1 MYYMEWLQAMGR
13 CKHKPGSWM
22 DSVQKDVAAKI
33 AAREEKLQ
41 ASKQLEEWLGRE
53 TNLKEARAETVDD
66 NNAIYHKTASYLEV
80 CTYNDDKRGLLTMV
94 LGVLCY
100 ALFFWAEF
108 LVELLGQLITG
119 RDYSGAELIPDAG
132 FWLALIG
139 SLVIT
144 PLLFYAFFRY
154 LARIWRLEA
163 FTMRRLVVRFNRDT
177 RQVYFLRPT
186 FLGGVRTY
194 NWEEMDAALP
204 KDMPNHEG
212 VGGMLMIGTAV
223 VDNENPHSQFATD
236 VAFVG
241 NACRDYKQLLSF
253 WEYIRRFMEDG
264 PDAVPEPR
272 RLRSKWPNP
281 LVSMWAVSRL
291 SLPGGFDLGRSFLW
305 LRLGLTPVFVI
316 WGLGHY
322 VSLLLSYE
330 PRFPKTI
337 RVASHESE
345 VRSLLALLGYNLL
358 PPLYTVVGLWLYYA
372 WQHGMDWRLPLQQLG
387 WL

>member
-22 DSVQKDVAAKI
+22 DSVQKDVAAKVS
-33 AAREEKLQ
+33 AREEKLQ
-41 ASKQLEEWLGRE
+41 ASKQLEGWQGRE
-53 TNLKEARAETVDD
+53 TDLKEARAETVDD
-66 NNAIYHKTASYLEV
+66 NSAVYCKTASYLDV

-94 LGVLCY
+94 FG
-100 ALFFWAEF
+100 ALLYGMVPFSITTAVISYNIAISPEDGG
-108 LVELLGQLITG
+108 LEPASLL
-119 RDYSGAELIPDAG
+119 AG
-132 FWLALIG
+132 FISWVMIIA
-139 SLVIT
+139 VIYV
-144 PLLFYAFFRY
+144 FYRY
-154 LARIWRLEA
+154 LVRIWRLEA

-186 FLGGVRTY
+186 FLGGVTAY
-194 NWEEMDAALP
+194 SWDEIDAALP

-241 NACRDYKQLLSF
+241 NACRDYLHLLSF

-264 PDAVPEPR
+264 PDVVPDPR
-272 RLRSKWPNP
+272 RRRSKWPNP
-281 LVSMWAVSRL
+281 LASMWTVSRL

-305 LRLGLTPVFVI
+305 LRLVLTPVFVI

-322 VSLLLSYE
+322 ASLLLSYE
-330 PRFPKTI
+330 PRFPKAI
-337 RVASHESE
+337 RAASHESE
-345 VRSLLALLGYNLL
+345 ARSMLALLGYNLL
-358 PPLYTVVGLWLYYA
+358 PPLYTATGLWLYYA
-372 WQHGMDWRLPLQQLG
+372 WQYELDWRLPLQQLG